1 MSEPMPPLAS
11 LQAFVL
17 VAEHGSLAAAAARL
31 NVTQPAV
38 SKRIRQLEAH
48 LGVVLVQRGANS
60 LALTPVG
67 QEYAAALGQ
76 AFGAIR
82 QATKAV
88 SARPAGP
95 LRVCAYTT
103 WAMRWLIP
111 RLPQFRA
118 RHPGQEVEVTTS
130 VKAVDF
136 SRDPVDVAIRALV
149 HCPAPHAVRLQPVDV
164 LPCVTPQLAE
174 EARRHGLRNL
184 TLLGSKVT
192 PEHWSIWA
200 KAAGVAIPATPLLFE
215 STSLAIQAA
224 LEGMGAVIAPLLLVQ
239 NDLRAG
245 RLVALAPEAVPTGE
259 RYWLI
264 LPSGSAR
271 PEAHDFCKWLL
282 EEVAA
287 EAPCDGRIQIPSIIL
302 PGFSGGDPRQAEPAA
317 DFARKL

>member
-1 MSEPMPPLAS
+1 MREAMLPLAS

-17 VAEHGSLAAAAARL
+17 LAEHGSLAAVAARL

-38 SKRIRQLEAH
+38 SKRLRQLEAH

-60 LALTPVG
+60 LTLTAAG
-67 QEYAAALGQ
+67 RDYAAALSG
-76 AFGAIR
+76 AFDAMH
-82 QATKAV
+82 QATRTLG
-88 SARPAGP
+88 ARSAGP

-130 VKAVDF
+130 VKPVDF

-149 HCPAPHAVRLQPVDV
+149 HCPVPHAVPLQTVDV
-164 LPCVTPQLAE
+164 LPCVAPSLSDE
-174 EARRHGLRNL
+174 VRRHGLRNL

-192 PEHWSIWA
+192 PEHWGIWT
-200 KAAGVAIPATPLLFE
+200 KAAGVSLPGSPLLFE

-224 LEGMGAVIAPLLLVQ
+224 LEGMGAVIAPLLVVQ
-239 NDLRAG
+239 NDLRDG
-245 RLVALAPEAVPTGE
+245 RLVSLATEAVPTGE

-264 LPSGSAR
+264 LPTGSVR
-271 PEAHDFCKWLL
+271 RQAHDFCQWLL
-282 EEVAA
+282 EEIAVEAA
-287 EAPCDGRIQIPSIIL
+287 CDQHAPLHSAALAAMPARSSR
-302 PGFSGGDPRQAEPAA
+302 PG
-317 DFARKL
+317 